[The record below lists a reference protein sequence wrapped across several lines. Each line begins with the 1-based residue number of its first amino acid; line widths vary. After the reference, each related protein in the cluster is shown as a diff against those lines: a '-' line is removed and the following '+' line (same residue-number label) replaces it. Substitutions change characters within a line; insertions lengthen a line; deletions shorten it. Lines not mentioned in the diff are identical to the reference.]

1 MSSEIEDKKRYL
13 LHWMYDFIEDDD
25 EPAYQVE
32 DVEECDE
39 ILTTFIHRALNS
51 EQRSD
56 LAWLSSEIQTL
67 VITLNRLNQKHA
79 GQLIESDQREDL
91 CALIA
96 LVIKHCGHRDQ
107 GDITEP
113 WREW

>member
-1 MSSEIEDKKRYL
+1 MASEIEDKKRYL

-39 ILTTFIHRALNS
+39 ILSSFIHHALNS

-56 LAWLSSEIQTL
+56 LVWLSSEIQDL
-67 VITLNRLNQKHA
+67 VVTLNRLNQKHA

-96 LVIKHCGHRDQ
+96 LVLKHCGHSDQ